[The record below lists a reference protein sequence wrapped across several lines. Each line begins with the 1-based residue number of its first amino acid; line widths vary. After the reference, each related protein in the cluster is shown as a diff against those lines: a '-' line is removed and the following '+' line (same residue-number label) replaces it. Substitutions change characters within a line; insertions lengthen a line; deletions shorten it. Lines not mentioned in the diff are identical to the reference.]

1 MSSSSSSVPG
11 PVVIILRVDLFGR
24 NSKRSPA
31 DLNPDNDPRYL
42 AKDAKATL
50 YGYEK
55 MSSTDQM
62 RGIGRLL
69 RTLQTDP
76 IAPPAD
82 EEEDILQVST
92 SATKAAFAVNQALLH
107 SLEDLESDIEVGSV
121 KDEDSAEDSEEE
133 DDEGFTTASA
143 PSAPK
148 SPAVK
153 NKDKAVVI
161 RKIKDSI
168 FDKTD
173 RSRLV
178 LSAVAAAKAA
188 GDAPLV
194 VPKGKKRKQMSVTEG
209 ASFFLI

>member
-24 NSKRSPA
+24 SSKRSPA
-31 DLNPDNDPRYL
+31 DLNPDNDPWYL
-42 AKDAKATL
+42 AKDVKATL
-50 YGYEK
+50 YEYEK
-55 MSSTDQM
+55 MSATDQM

-82 EEEDILQVST
+82 EEEDVLQVST
-92 SATKAAFAVNQALLH
+92 SATKAAFAVNQTLLH
-107 SLEDLESDIEVGSV
+107 SLEDLKSDIEVGSV
-121 KDEDSAEDSEEE
+121 KDDASSEESEKE

-148 SPAVK
+148 FPAVK

-161 RKIKDSI
+161 RKVKESI

-173 RSRLV
+173 WSRLV

-188 GDAPLV
+188 GDASLSPR
-194 VPKGKKRKQMSVTEG
+194 KKKRKQMSVTEG

>member
-1 MSSSSSSVPG
+1 M
-11 PVVIILRVDLFGR
+11 VIILRVDLFGR

-31 DLNPDNDPRYL
+31 DQNPDTDPWYL
-42 AKDAKATL
+42 AKDTKATL
-50 YGYEK
+50 FGYEK
-55 MSSTDQM
+55 MSPTDQM

-69 RTLQTDP
+69 RTLQTDA
-76 IAPPAD
+76 IAPPPE

-92 SATKAAFAVNQALLH
+92 SATKAAFAVNQSLLH
-107 SLEDLESDIEVGSV
+107 SLEDYESDIEVGSD
-121 KDEDSAEDSEEE
+121 KDEASSEDSEEE

-153 NKDKAVVI
+153 NKDKALVV
-161 RKIKDSI
+161 RKVKESI
-168 FDKTD
+168 LDKTD
-173 RSRLV
+173 KARMV
-178 LSAVAAAKAA
+178 QNAVSAAKAA